1 MRGGKRPLPGVGG
14 VPTDLITGSK
24 CTLLRTSGSRELGRV
39 DVTGSRSLQALPGRA
54 LLPAPSTRVSWSC
67 IYPDFPEVPPT
78 LGDCEQVACGGRL
91 GVTRAYGVTVPRK
104 DAKRMIGNPRIPPVI
119 CTTLR
124 ARLLSCLGLSYL
136 CPPRLTHFV
145 GIKKRLPPR
154 LQVQKDISG

>member
-91 GVTRAYGVTVPRK
+91 GEFTATGKLGGEAWQGPVVTTAWPVRHCPTFFPAPLPLPLPWNQLTWYKPC
-104 DAKRMIGNPRIPPVI
+104 AKAN
-119 CTTLR
+119 
-124 ARLLSCLGLSYL
+124 
-136 CPPRLTHFV
+136 
-145 GIKKRLPPR
+145 LP
-154 LQVQKDISG
+154 S